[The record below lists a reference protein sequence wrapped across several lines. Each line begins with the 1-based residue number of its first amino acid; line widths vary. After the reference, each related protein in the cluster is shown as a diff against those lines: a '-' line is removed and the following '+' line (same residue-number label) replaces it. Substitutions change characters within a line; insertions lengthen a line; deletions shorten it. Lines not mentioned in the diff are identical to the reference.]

1 MSLDREK
8 NEPPTP
14 MYSPDSPPCHQD
26 RLAKDLAIHSRNK
39 HATQLL
45 PEQDI
50 FGHGDPLM
58 AAVIENWKRQASDE
72 SRHRLLTRNIE
83 IEDKRSFRRYHRHR
97 RTRQT
102 SLPDLSSFQLLRREQ
117 EEKEIQFDHL
127 IEHGTPFA
135 GIGMNDVV
143 HLKDGTVLSV
153 PCLSPEL
160 IHQVTTHKTRRGGNQ
175 RRYSMPHLFWTKN
188 NHKTKDGLP
197 PRGSETAFSVVTK
210 HIGHGTIFPLH

>member
-14 MYSPDSPPCHQD
+14 MYSPPCHQD

-50 FGHGDPLM
+50 YGHGDPLM
-58 AAVIENWKRQASDE
+58 AAVIENWQRQASEE
-72 SRHRLLTRNIE
+72 SCHRLSTRKFE
-83 IEDKRSFRRYHRHR
+83 IEDKGSFRRNHRQR

-102 SLPDLSSFQLLRREQ
+102 SLPDLSTFQSLRREQ
-117 EEKEIQFDHL
+117 EEKEIQCDHL
-127 IEHGTPFA
+127 IEHGTTFA

-160 IHQVTTHKTRRGGNQ
+160 IHHVATHKTRRGGNQ
-175 RRYSMPHLFWTKN
+175 RRYSMPHLFRTKN
-188 NHKTKDGLP
+188 NHETKDGHP
-197 PRGSETAFSVVTK
+197 PRGSGTAFSVVAN
-210 HIGHGTIFPLH
+210 HIGHFPIFPMH